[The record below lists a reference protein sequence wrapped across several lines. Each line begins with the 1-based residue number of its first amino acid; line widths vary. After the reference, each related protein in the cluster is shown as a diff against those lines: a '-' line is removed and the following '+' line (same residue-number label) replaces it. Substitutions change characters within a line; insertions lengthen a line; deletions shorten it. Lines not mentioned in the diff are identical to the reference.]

1 MQRSG
6 IIPWNQLEAFV
17 RLYNNTIASQ
27 LLNEQ
32 EGILTKAQIEPLLPP
47 FFKKLH
53 SNLSTI
59 VKDHLGEEVKKEE
72 EELEKGKIRL
82 IIKVMSTIK
91 SRTNPKDL
99 RTSEDM
105 ATIIKAIKPDIK
117 DMMGNDIPNDVIEKT
132 F

>member
-27 LLNEQ
+27 LMNEQ

-91 SRTNPKDL
+91 SRNNP
-99 RTSEDM
+99 
-105 ATIIKAIKPDIK
+105 
-117 DMMGNDIPNDVIEKT
+117 
-132 F
+132 